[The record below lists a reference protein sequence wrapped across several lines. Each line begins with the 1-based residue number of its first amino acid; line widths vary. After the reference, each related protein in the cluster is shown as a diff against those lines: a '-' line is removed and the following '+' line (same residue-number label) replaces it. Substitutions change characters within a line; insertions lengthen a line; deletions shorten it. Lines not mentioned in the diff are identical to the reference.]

1 MWDYE
6 ITKLGVNKPNFYK
19 NKILVPFPIE
29 SSLSGVQKN
38 VGKDNE
44 LWYHSIFI
52 VPKSWKGKNII
63 LHFGGVDWKSE
74 IWINDVY
81 VGSHQGGYDPFSFD
95 ITSYLNK
102 VAEEIHFGTK
112 NEVFQKHFLQN
123 IDKIDASAFEGEKVI
138 VKGCG
143 HIPLTEDLYIA
154 ITKKLQ
160 NAVSSLMFGEACS
173 AVPVFKK
180 K

>member
-1 MWDYE
+1 MAEE
-6 ITKLGVNKPNFYK
+6 IVNKVANSGLINLDLTDYAPTKTIDEIDLKQFLFEGFILKEKEFRTALKEFDFSAYE
-19 NKILVPFPIE
+19 NKVVAVNC
-29 SSLSGVQKN
+29 SS
-38 VGKDNE
+38 DC
-44 LWYHSIFI
+44 
-52 VPKSWKGKNII
+52 II
-63 LHFGGVDWKSE
+63 PMWAFML
-74 IWINDVY
+74 
-81 VGSHQGGYDPFSFD
+81 

>member
-1 MWDYE
+1 MVDEIVNRVANSGLINLDLSDYAPTKTFDEIDLKQFLFEGFILKEKEFRTALKAFDFSAYENKVVAVNCSSDCIIPMWAFM
-6 ITKLGVNKPNFYK
+6 L
-19 NKILVPFPIE
+19 
-29 SSLSGVQKN
+29 
-38 VGKDNE
+38 
-44 LWYHSIFI
+44 
-52 VPKSWKGKNII
+52 
-63 LHFGGVDWKSE
+63 
-74 IWINDVY
+74 
-81 VGSHQGGYDPFSFD
+81 
-95 ITSYLNK
+95 ITSHLNN
-102 VAEEIHFGTK
+102 VSSEIHFGTK

-123 IDKIDASAFEGEKVI
+123 IDKIDATEFEGAKVI